1 MTHHHEISPLPPGI
15 FIPPETWSLKEDPH
29 QEIGCQ
35 QEITG
40 LHKTIETLE
49 GACLEVVPPCM
60 RDHVTRVWA
69 VERSMLE
76 EETEIFHHLEIT

>member
-1 MTHHHEISPLPPGI
+1 MTKLSVRTKNFVWNYEKVLI
-15 FIPPETWSLKEDPH
+15 FECIAT
-29 QEIGCQ
+29 
-35 QEITG
+35 EITG
-40 LHKTIETLE
+40 LHKTLETLE

-60 RDHVTRVWA
+60 RGHVTRVWA

>member
-1 MTHHHEISPLPPGI
+1 M
-15 FIPPETWSLKEDPH
+15 
-29 QEIGCQ
+29 
-35 QEITG
+35 G
-40 LHKTIETLE
+40 LHKTLETLE

-60 RDHVTRVWA
+60 GGHVTRVWA